1 MAYVSLQIMLKPL
14 KCRGKLKPLAVMVF
28 FFYVRNLLTKLS
40 EKVFFPQP
48 MKMVAWLIGMLIE
61 HTLRCL

>member
-28 FFYVRNLLTKLS
+28 FFYVWNLLTKLS
-40 EKVFFPQP
+40 EKGFFSPSHENGG
-48 MKMVAWLIGMLIE
+48 MVNW
-61 HTLRCL
+61 HVN